1 MMLLGMFDGVWRG
14 LYITPPLNVSIHFIH
29 ACNGAVRAENDMRMP
44 WLSSIS
50 GGRSHWSMTEKV

>member
-14 LYITPPLNVSIHFIH
+14 PYITPPLNVSTHFIQ
-29 ACNGAVRAENDMRMP
+29 ACNGAARAENDMRMP

-50 GGRSHWSMTEKV
+50 RGRLHRSLWYN